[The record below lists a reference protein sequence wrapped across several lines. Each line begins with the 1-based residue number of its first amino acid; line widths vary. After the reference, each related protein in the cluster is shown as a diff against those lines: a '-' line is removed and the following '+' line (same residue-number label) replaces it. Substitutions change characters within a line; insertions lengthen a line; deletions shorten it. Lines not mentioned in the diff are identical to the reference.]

1 MTTIGIENE
10 GEACVE
16 DEAYSRAAANGGP
29 AWENGLEIRSAADD
43 LHGYLHAD
51 RSS

>member
-16 DEAYSRAAANGGP
+16 DEAYSRAAANGG
-29 AWENGLEIRSAADD
+29 
-43 LHGYLHAD
+43 D
-51 RSS
+51 RKSVV